1 MLPRLDTQQ
10 RLRLRRLKMA
20 MASYVMWVSIGVGA
34 MVIGQLEIN
43 REIMHFVLG
52 GIVVTNLYFY
62 VVIRTGLNKKLSDPS
77 MTFQQILVALCWAMV
92 LMATTSEARGA
103 MLTVYVVTILF
114 GVFGLTPQGFMRLAL
129 FALASYGAVIG
140 TEYAR
145 NPAEFDVYG
154 EALRSAILAASL
166 IWCTLFGSYV
176 TQLKEALK
184 SRNNELKEKVTNT
197 SREASRD
204 HLTQTFN
211 RRYMMDSLSRE
222 KDRADKV
229 GSTFSLCIFD
239 LDHFKRLNDEHGH
252 LVGDKVL
259 ADFAYLA
266 RRELRASDV
275 IDLEGEGRCF
285 GRFGGEE
292 FLCLLP
298 STDRNGARRC
308 AERLRVATSRAEFG
322 NKVSVTLSAGVAEY
336 RHGESVTDTLRRA
349 DEALYFAKQTGRN
362 RVACAGR
369 REGDPITDTIAGEV
383 VQLDQFR
390 G

>member
-20 MASYVMWVSIGVGA
+20 IASYMMWVSIGVGA
-34 MVIGQLEIN
+34 MVVGQLDID
-43 REIMHFVLG
+43 RAILHFVLG

-62 VVIRTGLNKKLSDPS
+62 VMIRTGLNQRLSDPS

-92 LMATTSEARGA
+92 LMATTDEARGA
-103 MLTVYVVTILF
+103 MLPVYIITILF
-114 GVFGLTPQGFMRLAL
+114 GVFGLTPRAFVRLAF
-129 FALASYGAVIG
+129 FALVSYGAVIG
-140 TEYAR
+140 IEYSR
-145 NPAEFDVYG
+145 SPAEFDLRQ
-154 EALRSAILAASL
+154 EALRSTVLAASL

-275 IDLEGEGRCF
+275 IDLDGEGRCF

-322 NKVSVTLSAGVAEY
+322 NKVHVTLSAGVAEY
-336 RHGESVTDTLRRA
+336 RHGESVTETLRRA

>member
-1 MLPRLDTQQ
+1 MLPRLETQQ

-20 MASYVMWVSIGVGA
+20 MASYVMWVSIGIGA
-34 MVIGQLEIN
+34 MVVGQLDID

-62 VVIRTGLNKKLSDPS
+62 VMIRTGLNKRLSDPS

-92 LMATTSEARGA
+92 LMATTDEARGA
-103 MLTVYVVTILF
+103 MLPVYIVTILF
-114 GVFGLTPQGFMRLAL
+114 GVFGLTPRAFVRLAF

-140 TEYAR
+140 IEYSRA
-145 NPAEFDVYG
+145 PSDFDLHQ
-154 EALRSAILAASL
+154 EALRSTVLAASL

-275 IDLEGEGRCF
+275 IDLDGEGRCF

-298 STDRNGARRC
+298 STERNGARRC

-322 NKVSVTLSAGVAEY
+322 NKVRVTLSAGVAEY

>member
-20 MASYVMWVSIGVGA
+20 IASYVMWVSIGVGA
-34 MVIGQLEIN
+34 MVVGQLDID

-62 VVIRTGLNKKLSDPS
+62 VMIRTGLNTRLSDPS

-92 LMATTSEARGA
+92 LMATTDEARGA
-103 MLTVYVVTILF
+103 MLPVYIVTILF
-114 GVFGLTPQGFMRLAL
+114 GVFGLTPRAFMHLAF
-129 FALASYGAVIG
+129 FALASYGVVIG
-140 TEYAR
+140 IEYSR
-145 NPAEFDVYG
+145 DPAAFDLHQ
-154 EALRSAILAASL
+154 EALRSTVLAASL

-176 TQLKEALK
+176 TQLKAALK
-184 SRNNELKEKVTNT
+184 SRNNELTEKVTNT

-275 IDLEGEGRCF
+275 IDLDGEGRCF

-298 STDRNGARRC
+298 STERNGARRC
-308 AERLRVATSRAEFG
+308 AERLRVATSRADFG
-322 NKVSVTLSAGVAEY
+322 NKVHVTLSAGVAEY

-369 REGDPITDTIAGEV
+369 RDGDPITDTIAGEV

>member
-1 MLPRLDTQQ
+1 
-10 RLRLRRLKMA
+10 
-20 MASYVMWVSIGVGA
+20 
-34 MVIGQLEIN
+34 
-43 REIMHFVLG
+43 
-52 GIVVTNLYFY
+52 
-62 VVIRTGLNKKLSDPS
+62 
-77 MTFQQILVALCWAMV
+77 
-92 LMATTSEARGA
+92 
-103 MLTVYVVTILF
+103 
-114 GVFGLTPQGFMRLAL
+114 
-129 FALASYGAVIG
+129 
-140 TEYAR
+140 
-145 NPAEFDVYG
+145 
-154 EALRSAILAASL
+154 
-166 IWCTLFGSYV
+166 
-176 TQLKEALK
+176 
-184 SRNNELKEKVTNT
+184 
-197 SREASRD
+197 
-204 HLTQTFN
+204 
-211 RRYMMDSLSRE
+211 MMDSLSRE

-229 GSTFSLCIFD
+229 GSVFSLCIFD

-252 LVGDKVL
+252 LVGDRVL

-275 IDLEGEGRCF
+275 IDLDGEGRCF

-322 NKVSVTLSAGVAEY
+322 NKVHVTLSAGVAEY